1 VFASRK
7 GLPLSNPPGVI
18 TPTRDILQE
27 VYMLF
32 RTTSTPT
39 HDSSSG
45 PWIHPAPACLS
56 QPHSSFV
63 FVLLVSRFSNVTF
76 QTLKGHAAVV
86 LMDEHNYRLKK
97 TNSSNRA
104 GSDKE
109 TPQPFST
116 LVCAG
121 SACAQSL
128 SENVVGA
135 CAFRAA
141 CSHATLCTA
150 SSACLI

>member
-1 VFASRK
+1 MFASRK

-32 RTTSTPT
+32 RTTSAPT
-39 HDSSSG
+39 RESSG
-45 PWIHPAPACLS
+45 SGPCVHPAPACPS
-56 QPHSSFV
+56 RPHSSL
-63 FVLLVSRFSNVTF
+63 VLLPVARFSNVTF

-121 SACAQSL
+121 SACAQSP
-128 SENVVGA
+128 SGNVAGA
-135 CAFRAA
+135 GAFRAA
-141 CSHATLCTA
+141 CSYAALRVA
-150 SSACLI
+150 SPACLI

>member
-1 VFASRK
+1 MGHASTQLQHACH
-7 GLPLSNPPGVI
+7 GLTLPL
-18 TPTRDILQE
+18 L
-27 VYMLF
+27 
-32 RTTSTPT
+32 
-39 HDSSSG
+39 
-45 PWIHPAPACLS
+45 
-56 QPHSSFV
+56 
-63 FVLLVSRFSNVTF
+63 VLLVARFSNVTF

-121 SACAQSL
+121 SALAQ
-128 SENVVGA
+128 G
-135 CAFRAA
+135 
-141 CSHATLCTA
+141 
-150 SSACLI
+150 